1 MSEVPKYKTGALWTV
16 LTILLLVGTVA
27 SAFFVYGLTQ
37 LYATGQYL
45 LDVPILAAGAV
56 VACIALLLIMGILY
70 RVDRLRGTPVRRLEL
85 FD

>member
-1 MSEVPKYKTGALWTV
+1 MSEPPKYRTGALWTV
-16 LTILLLVGTVA
+16 LTLLLLVGTVA
-27 SAFFVYGLTQ
+27 SAFVVYGLTQ

-56 VACIALLLIMGILY
+56 VTVVALLLIMGILY
-70 RVDRLRGTPVRRLEL
+70 RVDRLRGVPVRRLEL